1 MLVIWIKYFIK
12 NLYMQKKCFTKKK
25 FKEYHCNI
33 TKQEEK
39 NFILK
44 MKKKSFARILDEK
57 KEKIKEK
64 KRKIHR

>member
-1 MLVIWIKYFIK
+1 
-12 NLYMQKKCFTKKK
+12 MQKSVLQKK

-57 KEKIKEK
+57 KIKEK
-64 KRKIHR
+64 KNSPIIIS